1 MKKFCRLA
9 FSFLIAI
16 AVLPTRLPLTEA
28 CGPGFLT
35 PVFDSKYA
43 PENPFDDF
51 ANGKIGIVK
60 PSYHRVVLF
69 AAYRYLNGGAFNAD
83 EQRAL
88 VDVWQADFNNKD
100 FKNEDVAE
108 AVKLWVERRKDV
120 VQKEEKLPDIYTERE
135 YGGYDFFPNCTKN
148 AFETATRTLSDRAAS
163 YGADSRQ
170 VKEWVAGQ
178 DAVFTNCSSGKQM
191 PIEADQTMPEWL
203 QKDRAY
209 QTAAARFYALDY
221 EGAKND
227 FAEIA
232 ADAASPWRETAEY
245 LVARTLIRQASLT
258 ADQSKQNA
266 FYADAEIQLQKIA
279 AHSGR
284 FAATSEKFSGLI
296 KYRLHPQERVGELAQ
311 RLALGGGN
319 DNFRQD
325 LIDYY
330 WLLDKFEKEFLE
342 REEKR
347 KEKLKAN
354 ADGSKPNADSN
365 APYSP
370 YTTEESKQ
378 RAEALLKGNLIE
390 VTIYSGNNK
399 NLDRTYSFTFAPDVG
414 NEEVYTTF
422 EQAIGRTLT
431 AEEKEQIRQNKVQQF
446 NAAIEKRSNDY
457 EGYYGKE
464 KISLSIIPDFLRRDD
479 LTDWLFAYQA
489 RDADAY
495 EYAIL
500 RFRQTGAD
508 LWLMTALS
516 KADKNSPEIKSLLE
530 AAAKTSRFSPAY
542 PTIAY
547 HEARI
552 LVAQNR
558 QAEARKLL
566 DEVLES
572 SIELPV
578 SSRNQFLA
586 LRLNFA
592 QTMDDFFRNA
602 LSVPF
607 AYDLEGT
614 YSSIDQIIEQSKA
627 NYNPEYDNESKEDYD
642 RSIEE
647 IYKNEKLLD
656 GLTMLDEKSTS
667 IVNEHFPLAVLLEAR
682 KSPVLPDYLKDR
694 FALVVWTR
702 ALLLGYWATAGKI
715 APDILRLKPESEN
728 LINQFLKAASP
739 AEKQNA
745 ALFLILKDESLA
757 PYVAGGFGST
767 WENYL
772 AGASRWWCAPFEEVY
787 DEETKT
793 DAPRKLSVKPKF
805 LTPAQSAA
813 AQNELKRL
821 KTIGDAPKYL
831 ATRVLEW
838 AHRSPL
844 DRRVPE
850 SLYIVYEANGWDKY
864 GCGGNEDLRGEAEN
878 TLKRRYPK
886 SRWTFKLAEVE
897 K

>member
-9 FSFLIAI
+9 FSFLIAL
-16 AVLPTRLPLTEA
+16 AVLPTSLPLTEA

-35 PVFDSKYA
+35 PVFDYKYA

-83 EQRAL
+83 EQKAL

-100 FKNEDVAE
+100 YKNEDVAE
-108 AVKLWVERRKDV
+108 AVKLWVKRRKDV

-148 AFETATRTLSDRAAS
+148 AFETAARTLSDRAAS

-191 PIEADQTMPEWL
+191 PVEADQTMPEWL

-258 ADQSKQNA
+258 EEAAKQNA
-266 FYADAEIQLQKIA
+266 FYAEAETRLEKIA
-279 AHSGR
+279 ATSGN
-284 FAATSEKFSGLI
+284 FAESSGKFMSLV
-296 KYRLHPQERVGELAQ
+296 KYRLHPKERVGELAQ
-311 RLALGGGN
+311 TLASGAPD
-319 DNFRQD
+319 DNFRQN

-330 WLLDKFEKEFLE
+330 WLLDKFEKETLE
-342 REEKR
+342 AKQKR
-347 KEKLKAN
+347 KEEEKAEAN
-354 ADGSKPNADSN
+354 KSNKITADISDDDYTDKQ
-365 APYSP
+365 
-370 YTTEESKQ
+370 TTEKKA
-378 RAEALLKGNLIE
+378 AEAAEHKGQLEFNIHSDDYSKSLTVYVAPGASDAEAIAEAEKVWGEPLTDTLKEN
-390 VTIYSGNNK
+390 VRSGRR
-399 NLDRTYSFTFAPDVG
+399 DAYAGF
-414 NEEVYTTF
+414 YT
-422 EQAIGRTLT
+422 Q
-431 AEEKEQIRQNKVQQF
+431 
-446 NAAIEKRSNDY
+446 KRRADY
-457 EGYYGKE
+457 EGGYYGDE
-464 KISLSIIPDFLRRDD
+464 KNSLRLLPDFLRRDD
-479 LTDWLFAYQA
+479 LTEWLFAFQIK
-489 RDADAY
+489 DADAY
-495 EYAIL
+495 DYAL
-500 RFRQTGAD
+500 SRFRAAGAD

-530 AAAKTSRFSPAY
+530 AAAKTSRFLPAY

-547 HEARI
+547 HKARI

-592 QTMDDFFRNA
+592 QTMDDFFRDA
-602 LSVPF
+602 LSLPF

-614 YSSIDQIIEQSKA
+614 YLSIDQIIEQSKA

-647 IYKNEKLLD
+647 IYKNEKLIA
-656 GLTMLDEKSTS
+656 GLPMLDEKSTS

-702 ALLLGYWATAGKI
+702 ALLLGDWATAGKI

-821 KTIGDAPKYL
+821 KAVGDAPKYL
-831 ATRVLEW
+831 AARVLEW
-838 AHRSPL
+838 ARRSPL

-864 GCGGNEDLRGEAEN
+864 GCGSNEDLRGEAEN

-886 SRWTFKLAEVE
+886 SPWTLKLAEVE